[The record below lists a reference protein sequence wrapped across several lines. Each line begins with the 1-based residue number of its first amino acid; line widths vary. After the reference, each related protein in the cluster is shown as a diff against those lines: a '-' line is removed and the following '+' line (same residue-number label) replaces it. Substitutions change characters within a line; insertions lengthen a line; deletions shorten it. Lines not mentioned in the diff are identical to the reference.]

1 MKRLKTAYEIAL
13 ERAKSLDGDLSKE
26 EKSLFLREKLKPLLA
41 DFYRSKIGPEDLWQ
55 ELKKEED
62 QDLCREVQLMLLR
75 SMGLQTTAEDLQR
88 RKEGILAVES
98 LLGGEK
104 SPLIEQVIEEI
115 REVQENYRSRLE
127 DYRKF
132 YEKALKNAG
141 MKMKPVRTRDGQV
154 VMQLQREL
162 DGLTEE
168 RLEKSL
174 QELEKQSSQKISDL
188 VKELEETLV
197 S

>member
-104 SPLIEQVIEEI
+104 SSLIEQVIEEI

>member
-104 SPLIEQVIEEI
+104 SSLIEQVIEEI

-174 QELEKQSSQKISDL
+174 QELEKQASQKISDL

>member
-62 QDLCREVQLMLLR
+62 QDLCREAQLMLLR

-104 SPLIEQVIEEI
+104 SSLIEQVIEEI

-174 QELEKQSSQKISDL
+174 QELEKQASQKISDL

>member
-62 QDLCREVQLMLLR
+62 QDLCREAQLMLLR

-104 SPLIEQVIEEI
+104 SSLIEQVIEEI

-141 MKMKPVRTRDGQV
+141 MKMNPVRTRDGQV